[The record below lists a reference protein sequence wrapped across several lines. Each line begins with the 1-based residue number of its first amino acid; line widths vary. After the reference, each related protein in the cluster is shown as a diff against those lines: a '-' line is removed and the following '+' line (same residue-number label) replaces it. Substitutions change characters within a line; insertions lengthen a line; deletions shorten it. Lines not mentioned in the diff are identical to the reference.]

1 MKAIIMESTH
11 CHYKHNMSQN
21 RSQIQALRF
30 TPVKNIE
37 VTL

>member
-11 CHYKHNMSQN
+11 CHYKHMSQN
-21 RSQIQALRF
+21 RSQMQALRF
-30 TPVKNIE
+30 TPVKNID